1 MGRSWT
7 MLRLGPLQV
16 NVRKGLGTEGASPGM
31 GTERMASFT
40 CADART
46 SLYVFGQHGAFVF
59 LRVGTPH
66 CKPNQGCITPKPH
79 QAACAA
85 PIEKDMP

>member
-1 MGRSWT
+1 MGISQELGKSVRAGRWGLLMGRSWT

-16 NVRKGLGTEGASPGM
+16 NVRKGLGTEGTSPGM

-46 SLYVFGQHGAFVF
+46 SVNVFDQHGAFAF
-59 LRVGTPH
+59 MRVGLPH
-66 CKPNQGCITPKPH
+66 CKPN
-79 QAACAA
+79 
-85 PIEKDMP
+85 

>member
-7 MLRLGPLQV
+7 MLRLEPLHV

-40 CADART
+40 CMCT
-46 SLYVFGQHGAFVF
+46 
-59 LRVGTPH
+59 
-66 CKPNQGCITPKPH
+66 
-79 QAACAA
+79 
-85 PIEKDMP
+85 